1 MTRAITL
8 WYTHYYRMGR
18 MIELIQCWKAEP
30 PRLAEIAYCGIRAGF
45 GATVVT
51 TIAAMEQH
59 LAQERRRP

>member
-1 MTRAITL
+1 
-8 WYTHYYRMGR
+8 